1 MISATRLTGG
11 SVVLPNGSIE
21 RLDVLLDGGR
31 ITALVAPGTPVE
43 VADESIDA
51 TDTIIAP
58 GLIDVQINGGW
69 GCDFTTDASSI
80 ATVAAH
86 LPSTGVTA
94 FCPTV
99 VTSTDDRRR
108 AALEALAALETPEGS
123 ATALGLHFEGPIIS
137 AARPG
142 AHNRKRIGFPSADQ
156 LATWTRRNGVAMV
169 TLAPELAGALELIA
183 RLTADGVVVSAG
195 HTDCTAAEFASGR
208 AAGVTMVTH
217 LFNAM
222 APFSHRRPGP
232 IGATLA
238 DGGVSAGLICD
249 GIHVDP
255 LAVRMAWRALGPERT
270 ILVTDAVGA
279 LGMNSGT
286 MTLGE
291 FTVTVSERGVR
302 TSDDVLAGSNLSL
315 DQAIRNLVEFT
326 GCSPAEAIGAATS
339 NPADLLGLTDRG
351 RIAIGARADLVIF
364 DKALQVEHTII
375 GGRTAWRRVPSGR

>member
-1 MISATRLTGG
+1 MICATRLTGG
-11 SVVLPNGSIE
+11 SVVLPDGTIE
-21 RLDVLLDGGR
+21 RLDVLIDGGR
-31 ITALVAPGTPVE
+31 VTGLVAADTPVE
-43 VADESIDA
+43 VVHETIDV
-51 TDTIIAP
+51 TGEIVAP

-69 GCDFTTDASSI
+69 GCDFTSDASTI

-99 VTSTDDRRR
+99 VTSTNERRQ
-108 AALEALAALETPEGS
+108 AAIDAMAGLDTPEGS

-137 AARPG
+137 PVRPG
-142 AHNRKRIGFPSADQ
+142 AHNPKRIGFPPADQ
-156 LATWTRRNGVAMV
+156 LATWTRRNGVTIV
-169 TLAPELAGALELIA
+169 TLAPELPGALELIA
-183 RLTADGVVVSAG
+183 ELAARGVVVSAG
-195 HTDCTAAEFASGR
+195 HTDCTATEFAAGR
-208 AAGVTMVTH
+208 TAGITMVTH

-232 IGATLA
+232 IGAALA
-238 DGGVSAGLICD
+238 DGGVSAGIICD

-255 LAVRMAWRALGPERT
+255 VAVAMAWRALGPQRT

-279 LGMNSGT
+279 LGMEAGT

-291 FTVTVSERGVR
+291 FTVTVSDRGVR

-326 GCSPAEAIGAATS
+326 GCSTGEAIGTATR
-339 NPADLLGLTDRG
+339 NPAALLGLTDRG
-351 RIAIGARADLVIF
+351 RITIGARADLVVF
-364 DKALQVEHTII
+364 DQTLQVERTLVA
-375 GGRTAWRRVPSGR
+375 GSTAWQSDHSGR